1 MAARPRASRSRAR
14 KLRWLILPLL
24 LVAVVGGVLFV
35 KNRPLK
41 VIASRVVRGTAIDA
55 VYGTGTV
62 EAEDRVDVKA
72 KSAGSILELLVK
84 EGSVVKKGDLLA
96 RIDNP
101 ITTFDLRR
109 GEVDRNAAAA
119 QAASNAPQI
128 AALRAQ
134 AAAISADLGVAKQDL
149 ARTEELAKVSVNT
162 QSELERAKARVAQLE
177 ANLAA
182 NDAQQRATR
191 IDLSANAERLEAA
204 YRSLGTRVKDT
215 EVRAPLDGV
224 VLARKVELGEVVSVN
239 QTLVRVGDI
248 SRLILEVSVDEADIA
263 KVHDGR
269 PNGAPTAAAASNTS
283 GSIAAVSLF
292 AFPNQP
298 FRGTVFEI
306 LPDANRDRKAFLA
319 KLRLDSPPPGLRSGM
334 SAEVN
339 VISSERPNVLLVPL
353 EAVAEGQV
361 WVVRDERTTRVPV
374 KVGIKDLL
382 RVEVIEGLAEGD
394 LVIVDNQDKVKEGGR
409 VSVTEKVIDRL
420 QPAPDLTQPQKSSI
434 R

>member
-1 MAARPRASRSRAR
+1 MAPRPRATRSWSRR
-14 KLRWLILPLL
+14 LRWLIFPAMIAA
-24 LVAVVGGVLFV
+24 VAAAIVFV
-35 KNRPLK
+35 KNRPIN
-41 VIASRVVRGTAIDA
+41 VTAMRATRGTAIDA

-84 EGSVVKKGDLLA
+84 EGSIVKKGDLLA

-101 ITTFDLRR
+101 MTTFDLKR

-119 QAASNAPQI
+119 QASLNAPQI

-134 AAAISADLGVAKQDL
+134 AVAIQADLAVARQDL
-149 ARTEELAKVSVNT
+149 ARTEELAKANVNT
-162 QSELERAKARVAQLE
+162 LSELERARARVAQLE

-204 YRSLGTRVKDT
+204 YKSLATRVKDT

-239 QTLVRVGDI
+239 QTLFRVGDI

-263 KVHDGR
+263 KVFDGR
-269 PNGAPTAAAASNTS
+269 TNTRS
-283 GSIAAVSLF
+283 SIAAVSLF
-292 AFPNQP
+292 AFPNQSL
-298 FRGTVFEI
+298 RASVFEI
-306 LPDANRDRKAFLA
+306 LPDANRDRKSFLA
-319 KLRLDSPPPGLRSGM
+319 KLRLDAPPAGLRSGM

-339 VISSERPNVLLVPL
+339 IVSSERPNVLLVPL
-353 EAVAEGQV
+353 EAIAENQV
-361 WVVRDERTTRVPV
+361 WVAKDDKAVHVPV
-374 KVGIKDLL
+374 KLGLKDLL
-382 RVEVIEGLAEGD
+382 RVEVLEGVNEGD
-394 LVIVDNQDKVKEGGR
+394 VVIVDGQDKLKDGSR
-409 VSVTEKVIDRL
+409 VSVTEKAMDRL
-420 QPAPDLTQPQKSSI
+420 QPAPDLTQPQKTSI